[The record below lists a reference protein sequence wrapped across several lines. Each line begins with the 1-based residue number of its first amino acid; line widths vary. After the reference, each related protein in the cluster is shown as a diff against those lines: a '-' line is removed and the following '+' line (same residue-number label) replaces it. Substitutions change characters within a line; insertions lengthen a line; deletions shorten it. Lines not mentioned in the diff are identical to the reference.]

1 MIKTP
6 RTNAMRLLDQAGI
19 EYTVLTYQYDES
31 DLSGLK
37 AAAALQM
44 PPASICKTL
53 VLHGDK
59 SGYLVCCLAVDRET
73 DLKALAALSGNRSVE
88 MIPQKDLLQLTG
100 YLRGGCSPIGMK
112 KLYPTFVEEAA
123 LAQTKIAISAGQR
136 GCQLLLAPGDLVRF
150 IAARTGRFSRD

>member
-1 MIKTP
+1 MSKTP

-37 AAAALQM
+37 AADSLQM
-44 PPASICKTL
+44 PPASIYKTL

-73 DLKALAALSGNRSVE
+73 DLKALAVLSGNKSVE
-88 MIPQKDLLQLTG
+88 MIPTKDLLQLTG

-112 KLYPTFVEEAA
+112 KQWPTYLEAAA
-123 LAQTKIAISAGQR
+123 LAQTQIAISAGQR
-136 GCQLLLAPGDLVRF
+136 GCQLLLAPGDLIRF
-150 IAARTGRFSRD
+150 ISTRTGSFARD